1 MANLDCTD
9 VLTLPRSTFDYLRE
23 AIRTR
28 GQLENA
34 QKCVEGFRLDLKD
47 ATERS
52 KEQQKLPPIFQ
63 PKVDV
68 MYFRSDAMA
77 PISGD

>member
-1 MANLDCTD
+1 MSSPFQEN
-9 VLTLPRSTFDYLRE
+9 TFDYLRE

-52 KEQQKLPPIFQ
+52 KEQQKLPLNL
-63 PKVDV
+63 
-68 MYFRSDAMA
+68 ST
-77 PISGD
+77 